1 MIAKKALGLIETVG
15 LAAAVEAADKA
26 VKTANVELIG
36 YELSKG
42 AGMVTVKI
50 LGDVGAVN
58 AAVSAAVLSG
68 SSVSKVVSSK
78 VIARPDV
85 QIERIV
91 LTKETVGMDQ
101 TDGNVEKEAEEKE
114 SPEKESQGKG
124 DSLEA
129 EEPPQMSESQRE
141 QAATES
147 TDIRSNIMEIEEVKG
162 QKKKNEICNLCKDP
176 KCTRKKGEPKSHCI
190 HEKNKNKLIAKE
202 N

>member
-68 SSVSKVVSSK
+68 SFVSKVVSSK

-114 SPEKESQGKG
+114 SPEKG

-129 EEPPQMSESQRE
+129 EEPPQMSERQRE

-147 TDIRSNIMEIEEVKG
+147 TDIRSNIMEIEEVKV